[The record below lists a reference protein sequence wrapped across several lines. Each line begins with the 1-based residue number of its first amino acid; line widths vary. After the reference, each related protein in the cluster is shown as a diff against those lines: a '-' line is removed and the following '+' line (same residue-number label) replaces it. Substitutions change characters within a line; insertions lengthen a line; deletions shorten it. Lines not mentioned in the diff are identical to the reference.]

1 MQTIK
6 TIHPGSA
13 SSAVRTKDEMTNGV
27 VDKHLNFTF
36 ISELK
41 TYETL
46 LVIYGMIVFKN
57 RAIYFFL
64 KFPKIILGSTAGKNS
79 IITHRLFDKYQ

>member
-13 SSAVRTKDEMTNGV
+13 SSAVRTIDEMTNGV

-57 RAIYFFL
+57 RAIYVFL